1 MYKWLDPASVVVP
14 ADLQDFVGGH
24 SLVAQTLVRRGI
36 ISVAA
41 ARAFLDP
48 DAYTPAPPQD
58 FPNLL
63 HAVERLETAIRQ
75 GERVCVW
82 GDFDVDGQTSTTL
95 LVSALRALDANVTY
109 HIPVRAT
116 ESHGVHLSQL
126 TRVIAEGAQL
136 LLTCDT
142 GIDAHEAVA
151 YANAHG
157 VDVIITDHH
166 ELPPTLPDTYAIVNT
181 HLLPVGHP
189 LATLPGV
196 GVAYKVAEELASRA
210 GRPAA
215 VTRYLDLVAL
225 GIVADVA
232 EQTGD
237 ARYLLQRGLDVLR
250 NTTRLG
256 PLEMMKLAHLNP
268 AQLTEENI
276 AFALA
281 PRMNALGRLADANV
295 SVEFLTTDDLTQA
308 RILATQLEALNN
320 ERKRLCEE
328 VAHGAEAQLARDPA
342 LLDYG
347 ALVLTNPHWPAGVIG
362 IVASRLVEQYNRP
375 ALLIAT
381 PEGEL
386 GHGSARSVAGVHITE
401 ALATQAD
408 LLASFG
414 GHAMAAGLALSPE
427 NIPALRRGLSRAV
440 LAQRGEV
447 PPSPTLHIDG
457 YLALADL
464 SLELVADLGRL
475 GPFGAGNPPLTLATR
490 DVTVQSHSKLG
501 RDGNHQQLVV
511 EDAGGATQR
520 VLWWRSDET
529 SLPEGHF
536 DLAYTVGVNTFRGN
550 RSLQVTWV
558 DARQVAAPAVVV
570 EVAEP
575 ALEVVDYRREP
586 HPLTLLKP
594 LLAEEDV
601 QVWAEG
607 VQDAVGRPRRALEPA
622 ATLVIWT
629 APPGPGVLQ
638 AALERVAP
646 RRVVLFGVDPGL
658 DTLEAFL
665 KRLMGLVKYALRAGG
680 GRLQV
685 AALAE
690 ATAQRQI
697 TVRQGI
703 AWLAAKGHLTVQS
716 EAGDEVEVS
725 VGGTASSGS
734 ASGAAS
740 ELRALLDETAAYRR
754 HFAKVEKECV
764 CPFTA
769 TRANESHVCI
779 HNVRPV
785 NNAR

>member
-1 MYKWLDPASVVVP
+1 MYKWLDPAPVVVP

-24 SLVAQTLVRRGI
+24 LLVAQTLARRGI
-36 ISVAA
+36 TSVAA

-48 DAYTPAPPQD
+48 ESYTPAPPQD
-58 FPNLL
+58 FPHLL
-63 HAVERLETAIRQ
+63 RAVERLETAIRQ

-95 LVSALRALDANVTY
+95 LVSALRDLGANVTY

-126 TRVIAEGAQL
+126 TRVVAEGVQL

-151 YANAHG
+151 YANAQG

-166 ELPPTLPDTYAIVNT
+166 ELPPTLPDAYAIVNT
-181 HLLPVGHP
+181 HLLPDGHP

-196 GVAYKVAEELASRA
+196 GIAYKLAEELASRA
-210 GRPAA
+210 GRPAD

-237 ARYLLQRGLDVLR
+237 ARYLLQRGLDALR
-250 NTTRLG
+250 TTTRLG
-256 PLEMMKLAHLNP
+256 LLEMMKLARLNP

-281 PRMNALGRLADANV
+281 PRMNALGRLGDANV
-295 SVEFLTTDDLTQA
+295 SVEFLTTADLTRA
-308 RILATQLEALNN
+308 RILATQLEMLNQ
-320 ERKRLCEE
+320 ERKQLCEA
-328 VAHGAEAQLARDPA
+328 VTQGAEAQLARDPS

-347 ALVLTNPHWPAGVIG
+347 VLVLSHPHWHPGVLG
-362 IVASRLVEQYNRP
+362 IVASRLVERYDRP
-375 ALLIAT
+375 ALLLAT
-381 PEGEL
+381 SEGNL
-386 GHGSARSVAGVHITE
+386 ARGSARSVAGVHLTA

-408 LLASFG
+408 LLAGFG

-427 NIPALRRGLSRAV
+427 NISALRRGLSQAV
-440 LAQRGEV
+440 LAQRGER
-447 PPSPTLHIDG
+447 PAQPTLHIDG

-475 GPFGAGNPPLTLATR
+475 GPFGAGNPALTLATR

-501 RDGNHQQLVV
+501 RNGDHLQLVV
-511 EDAGGATQR
+511 EDAAGTAQR
-520 VLWWRSDET
+520 VLWWRSAAAD
-529 SLPEGHF
+529 LPEGRF
-536 DLAYTVGVNTFRGN
+536 DLAYTVGVNNFRGN

-558 DARQVAAPAVVV
+558 DARQAAAPAVV
-570 EVAEP
+570 EVVEP

-594 LLAEEDV
+594 LLAEEDI

-607 VQDAVGRPRRALEPA
+607 VQGAVGLPRHALEPA

-629 APPGPGVLQ
+629 SPPGPGVLQ

-665 KRLMGLVKYALRAGG
+665 KRLMGLVKYALRANG

-690 ATAQRQI
+690 ATAQRQV
-697 TVRQGI
+697 TVRQGL
-703 AWLAAKGHLTVQS
+703 AWLAAKGHLTVQH
-716 EAGDEVEVS
+716 EAGDEVKVS
-725 VGGTASSGS
+725 MGGTAYPGR
-734 ASGAAS
+734 ASGVVT

-754 HFAKVEKECV
+754 HFAKVEKERV
-764 CPFTA
+764 CLFTD
-769 TRANESHVCI
+769 TRVNESWVSGTLHGGCTK
-779 HNVRPV
+779 R
-785 NNAR
+785 

>member
-1 MYKWLDPASVVVP
+1 MYKWLDPAPVIVP

-24 SLVAQTLVRRGI
+24 PLVAQTLVHRGVA
-36 ISVAA
+36 SVAA

-48 DAYTPAPPQD
+48 GAYTPAPPQD

-63 HAVERLETAIRQ
+63 RAVERLETAIRQ

-95 LVSALRALDANVTY
+95 LVSALRDLGANVGY

-116 ESHGVHLSQL
+116 ESHGVHLAQL
-126 TRVIAEGAQL
+126 TQVIAEGAQL

-166 ELPPTLPDTYAIVNT
+166 ELPPTLPDAYAIVNT
-181 HLLPVGHP
+181 HLLPDGHP

-196 GVAYKVAEELASRA
+196 GIAYKVAEELASRA

-215 VTRYLDLVAL
+215 MTRYLDLVAL

-237 ARYLLQRGLDVLR
+237 ARYLLQRGLDALR
-250 NTTRLG
+250 ATTRLG
-256 PLEMMKLAHLNP
+256 LLEMMKLAKLNP

-295 SVEFLTTDDLTQA
+295 SVEFLTTGDLTQA
-308 RILATQLEALNN
+308 RILATQLEMLNQ
-320 ERKRLCEE
+320 ERKQLCEA
-328 VAHGAEAQLARDPA
+328 VTQGAESQLERDPS

-347 ALVLTNPHWPAGVIG
+347 ALVLSNPHWHPGVLG
-362 IVASRLVEQYNRP
+362 IVASRLVERYDRP

-381 PEGEL
+381 SEGNL
-386 GHGSARSVAGVHITE
+386 ARGSARSVAGVHFTE

-408 LLASFG
+408 LLANFG

-440 LAQRGEV
+440 LAQRGER
-447 PPSPTLHIDG
+447 PAQPTLHIDG

-464 SLELVADLGRL
+464 SLKLVAELRRL
-475 GPFGAGNPPLTLATR
+475 APFGAGNPALTLATR

-501 RDGNHQQLVV
+501 RNGDHQQLVV
-511 EDAGGATQR
+511 EDAAGTAQR
-520 VLWWRSDET
+520 VLWWRSAAAD
-529 SLPEGHF
+529 LPEGRF
-536 DLAYTVGVNTFRGN
+536 DLAYTVGVNTFRGK

-558 DARQVAAPAVVV
+558 DARQAAAPAVVV

-594 LLAEEDV
+594 LLAAEGV

-665 KRLMGLVKYALRAGG
+665 KRLMGLVKYALRAAG

-690 ATAQRQI
+690 ATAQRQV
-697 TVRQGI
+697 TVRQGL
-703 AWLAAKGHLTVQS
+703 AWLAAKGHLTVQLA
-716 EAGDEVEVS
+716 AGDEVEVS
-725 VGGTASSGS
+725 VGGTASPGR
-734 ASGAAS
+734 ASGAAA

-754 HFAKVEKECV
+754 HFAKVEKESL
-764 CPFTA
+764 F
-769 TRANESHVCI
+769 
-779 HNVRPV
+779 
-785 NNAR
+785 